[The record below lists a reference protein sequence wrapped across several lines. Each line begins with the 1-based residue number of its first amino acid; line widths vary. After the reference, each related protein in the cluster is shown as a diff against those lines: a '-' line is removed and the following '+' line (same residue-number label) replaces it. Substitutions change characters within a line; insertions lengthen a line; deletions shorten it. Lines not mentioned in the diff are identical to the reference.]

1 MSCFVSQNEE
11 LVWNLREKE
20 NRKLLVGTGHTWWD
34 LLASLW
40 VA

>member
-1 MSCFVSQNEE
+1 MSWFVSHNEE

-20 NRKLLVGTGHTWWD
+20 NQKLLVITGHTWWD
-34 LLASLW
+34 LLVSLW